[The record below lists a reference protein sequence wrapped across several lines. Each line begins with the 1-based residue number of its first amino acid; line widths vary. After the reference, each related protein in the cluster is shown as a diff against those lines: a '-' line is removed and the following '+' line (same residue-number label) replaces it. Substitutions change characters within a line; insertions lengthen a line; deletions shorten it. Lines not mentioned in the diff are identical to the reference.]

1 MNYRNKDLRIL
12 EFRGFRCVVED
23 AVPLQEISS
32 HRLHRLCI
40 YAQLQVRGHR
50 DLEYYNLLSRIFVH
64 FFLNNFSPPY

>member
-1 MNYRNKDLRIL
+1 
-12 EFRGFRCVVED
+12 VED
-23 AVPLQEISS
+23 AVPLQEISY